1 MNELQCRYLAV
12 VSNDCFLVVSVGT
25 IVVNT
30 PDIVAPKHRF
40 HFTIKIVS
48 VEIIKMIILDEHSAN
63 GLLLFSIMK
72 MVYKFDI
79 NFISL
84 GH

>member
-12 VSNDCFLVVSVGT
+12 VSNDCFLAVSVGT

-30 PDIVAPKHRF
+30 PDIVAAKYRF

-48 VEIIKMIILDEHSAN
+48 AEIVKVILLDELCQWFNVIFHNEN
-63 GLLLFSIMK
+63 GL
-72 MVYKFDI
+72 
-79 NFISL
+79 
-84 GH
+84 

>member
-12 VSNDCFLVVSVGT
+12 VFDDCFLVAVGT

-30 PDIVAPKHRF
+30 LDIVAPKYRF

-48 VEIIKMIILDEHSAN
+48 VEIVTAILLDELCQWFIVIFHNEN
-63 GLLLFSIMK
+63 GL
-72 MVYKFDI
+72 
-79 NFISL
+79 
-84 GH
+84 

>member
-12 VSNDCFLVVSVGT
+12 VSNDCFLAVSVGT

-48 VEIIKMIILDEHSAN
+48 VEIIKMIILDELCQWFIVIFRNEN
-63 GLLLFSIMK
+63 GL
-72 MVYKFDI
+72 
-79 NFISL
+79 
-84 GH
+84 